1 MTNLLADLQI
11 APNNGFTGFG
21 PLGKPTGT
29 GITDLSNFI
38 SMAIGVMTIIAFI
51 WFVFVIFT
59 GAIGIIS
66 SGGDK
71 QAVESARKK
80 ITSGIIGV
88 VVVIAAIFV
97 IDLIGTIFN
106 IPFLNL
112 FKLFYTLVPGTTSGS
127 GSVPAT
133 Y

>member
-1 MTNLLADLQI
+1 MINNLIAQLQV
-11 APNNGFTGFG
+11 APNNGFTG
-21 PLGKPTGT
+21 LGTGVLANPTGT
-29 GITDLSNFI
+29 GIKNLSTFI
-38 SMAIGVMTIIAFI
+38 SMVIGVMTIVAFI

-71 QAVESARKK
+71 AALESAKKK
-80 ITSGIIGV
+80 ITTGVIGV

-97 IDLIGTIFN
+97 IDLIGTIFG
-106 IPFLNL
+106 IPFLNIFQL
-112 FKLFYTLVPGTTSGS
+112 YYDVVSG
-127 GSVPAT
+127 GGGNAPVV